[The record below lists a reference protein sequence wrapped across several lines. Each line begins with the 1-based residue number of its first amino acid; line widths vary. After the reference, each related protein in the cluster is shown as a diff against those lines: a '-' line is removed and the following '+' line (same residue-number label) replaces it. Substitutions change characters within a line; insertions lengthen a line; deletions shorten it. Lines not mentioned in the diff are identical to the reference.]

1 MRVFRR
7 IVERATPCL
16 SGNDDNGASRAP
28 FIRTVSYRMQRCMR
42 RQRLRCACRRIHDQQ
57 SRAHATDVAALG
69 VDFPMWY
76 LCAVT
81 SRAPARLT
89 AALVAAAAA
98 ACSNPAPSGYQGYV
112 EGEFVNVASPIAG
125 RLDELSVKRGD
136 NVAIN
141 ARLYALEAVSEAAAQ
156 RQAQEQVKAAE
167 ATLADLRA
175 GRRLP
180 EQDVTRAQLGQAEVE
195 LKRAATNL
203 ARDEAQYRIGGI
215 ARAQLDDAR
224 SAHEAAQA
232 RVAQLRSELKV
243 TQLPSRTE
251 QIQAQAAQAAAARAA
266 LEQATWKLDQKSVR
280 ATRAGRVYDTLYREG
295 EWVAAGSPVVRML
308 PPSNV
313 KVRFFV
319 PQTIV
324 GSLAPGRA
332 VAIQCDGCGAEIPAT
347 ISYISNEAEF
357 TPPVIYSN
365 ETRSKLVFMVEARP
379 SPENA
384 AKLNPGQPVSVS
396 LK

>member
-1 MRVFRR
+1 MV
-7 IVERATPCL
+7 
-16 SGNDDNGASRAP
+16 AS
-28 FIRTVSYRMQRCMR
+28 
-42 RQRLRCACRRIHDQQ
+42 
-57 SRAHATDVAALG
+57 VAA
-69 VDFPMWY
+69 
-76 LCAVT
+76 
-81 SRAPARLT
+81 S
-89 AALVAAAAA
+89 
-98 ACSNPAPSGYQGYV
+98 CSVPTPRGYQGYV

-125 RLDELSVKRGD
+125 RLDELFVKRGD

-167 ATLADLRA
+167 ASLADLRA
-175 GRRLP
+175 GRRPP
-180 EQDVTRAQLGQAEVE
+180 EQDVTRAQLAQAEVE

-203 ARDEAQYRIGGI
+203 ARDEAQFRIGGI

-224 SAHEAAQA
+224 SANEAAQA

-243 TQLPSRTE
+243 TQLPSRSE
-251 QIQAQAAQAAAARAA
+251 QIQAQVAQVAAARAA

-280 ATRAGRVYDTLYREG
+280 ATKAGRVYDTLYREG
-295 EWVAAGSPVVRML
+295 EWIAAGSPVVRML

-332 VAIQCDGCGAEIPAT
+332 VAIQCDGCPAQIPAT
-347 ISYISNEAEF
+347 ISYISREAEY
-357 TPPVIYSN
+357 TPPIIYSN
-365 ETRSKLVFMVEARP
+365 ETRSKLVFMIEARP
-379 SPENA
+379 SPEDA
-384 AKLNPGQPVSVS
+384 AKLNPGQPVSVT

>member
-1 MRVFRR
+1 MDDSRPLASSSA
-7 IVERATPCL
+7 IVVVQIDSVVARAESVRFAVAL
-16 SGNDDNGASRAP
+16 
-28 FIRTVSYRMQRCMR
+28 
-42 RQRLRCACRRIHDQQ
+42 L
-57 SRAHATDVAALG
+57 AAL
-69 VDFPMWY
+69 
-76 LCAVT
+76 T
-81 SRAPARLT
+81 
-89 AALVAAAAA
+89 A

-136 NVAIN
+136 NIALN
-141 ARLYALEAVSEAAAQ
+141 ARLYALEAVSETAAQ

-167 ATLADLRA
+167 ATLADLKA
-175 GRRLP
+175 GRRPP
-180 EQDVTRAQLGQAEVE
+180 EQDVTKAQLAQAEVE
-195 LKRAATNL
+195 LGRAATNL
-203 ARDEAQYRIGGI
+203 SRDEAQFKIGGI

-224 SAHEAAQA
+224 SAHAAAQA
-232 RVAQLRSELKV
+232 RVTQLRSELTV
-243 TQLPSRTE
+243 AQLPSRSE
-251 QIQAQAAQAAAARAA
+251 QIQAQAAQVAAARAA
-266 LEQATWKLDQKSVR
+266 LEQTTWRLDQKSVR

-324 GSLAPGRA
+324 GSLAAGRA
-332 VAIQCDGCGAEIPAT
+332 VAIQCDGCGADIPAT

-365 ETRSKLVFMVEARP
+365 ETRSKLVFMIEARP
-379 SPENA
+379 TPENA
-384 AKLNPGQPVSVS
+384 PKLNPGQPVSVT